1 MSTDVLKYIVL
12 IVSAPLWLPF
22 AKALW
27 EELNDA
33 LRPDGGLFG
42 PEPTQRKREEILDE
56 IAREEPRLVHEP
68 LAHIQNRRNE
78 QPGGGTRPGTQSRS
92 AASNSGARLQRRGF
106 RT

>member
-1 MSTDVLKYIVL
+1 MTTDILKYIVL
-12 IVSAPLWLPF
+12 ILSAPLWMPF
-22 AKALW
+22 ARALW

-42 PEPTQRKREEILDE
+42 PEPTQRKREEILAE

-68 LAHIQNRRNE
+68 LAHIQNR
-78 QPGGGTRPGTQSRS
+78 QSAQHGGGTRPATQSRP
-92 AASNSGARLQRRGF
+92 AAPQSGARLQRRGF

>member
-1 MSTDVLKYIVL
+1 MNTDILKYVL
-12 IVSAPLWLPF
+12 LIAAAPIWLPF

-42 PEPTQRKREEILDE
+42 PEPTQAKREKILDE
-56 IAREEPRLVHEP
+56 IAREDPRVVHEP
-68 LAHIQNRRNE
+68 LAHVQNRSSG
-78 QPGGGTRPGTQSRS
+78 QSASGTRQRTPSRP
-92 AASNSGARLQRRGF
+92 AAPKSEPSRPRRGF

>member
-1 MSTDVLKYIVL
+1 MATDILKYIVL
-12 IVSAPLWLPF
+12 IASAPLWLPF

-33 LRPDGGLFG
+33 FRPDGGLFG
-42 PEPTQRKREEILDE
+42 PEPTQRRREEILAE

-68 LAHIQNRRNE
+68 LAHLQNRQSA
-78 QPGGGTRPGTQSRS
+78 QPGGRTRPVTQSRP
-92 AASNSGARLQRRGF
+92 AAPKSGARLQRRAF

>member
-1 MSTDVLKYIVL
+1 MATDILKYIVL

-33 LRPDGGLFG
+33 FRPDGGLFG
-42 PEPTQRKREEILDE
+42 PEPTQRRRAEILAE

-68 LAHIQNRRNE
+68 LAHLQNRRSA
-78 QPGGGTRPGTQSRS
+78 QSGGGERPGMSSRPV
-92 AASNSGARLQRRGF
+92 APPSGARLQRRGF